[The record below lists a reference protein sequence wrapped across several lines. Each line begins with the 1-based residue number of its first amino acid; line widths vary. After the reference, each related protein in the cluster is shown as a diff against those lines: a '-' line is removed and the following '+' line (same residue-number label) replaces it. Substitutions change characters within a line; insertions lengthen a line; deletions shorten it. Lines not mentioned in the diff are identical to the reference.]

1 MPKAVLL
8 DLDDTLLINNMA
20 SFIPAYFQLL
30 TQSFADRIP
39 SDRLL
44 LELMRGIEAM
54 DANEGSG
61 PTNEEAFE
69 TSFYSA
75 LEMNL
80 GALRPVFERFYAEE
94 FPKLRTITRPMPG
107 GRGVVERVFAGG
119 RQVAIATNPVFPRTA
134 VEQRLDWAGV
144 SVLDFK
150 YDLVTTIEN
159 MHATKAGT
167 AYYREIL
174 SALGR
179 EPQECLM
186 VGDDWQRD
194 MVYASRA
201 GIPVY
206 FVTGP
211 ETPVFPGPGSGD
223 DPVPDELFTGSGS
236 LAELLLMKKGDRPL
250 F

>member
-1 MPKAVLL
+1 MLRAVLF

-20 SFIPAYFQLL
+20 SFIPAYFQMLI
-30 TQSFADRIP
+30 QAFADRVP
-39 SDRLL
+39 SERLF
-44 LELMRGIEAM
+44 LELTRGIEAM

-69 TSFYSA
+69 AVFYPA
-75 LEMNL
+75 VGLDREEL
-80 GALRPVFERFYAEE
+80 KPVFERFYAAE

-107 GRGVVERVFAGG
+107 ARSVVERAFDRGL
-119 RQVAIATNPVFPRTA
+119 QVAIATNPVFPCTA
-134 VEQRLDWAGV
+134 VEQRLGWAGV

-159 MHATKAGT
+159 MHATKAGS

-174 SALGR
+174 SMLGR

-194 MVYASRA
+194 MVPAASA

-206 FVTGP
+206 WVTGP
-211 ETPVFPGPGSGD
+211 ETSASPGTGSRGD
-223 DPVPDELFTGSGS
+223 PLPDELLTGSGS
-236 LAELLLMKKGDRPL
+236 LAELLPL
-250 F
+250 LT